1 MTYGNYETEN
11 ADKSKSNSSG
21 MESQDEEDMRHGA
34 RSGGG
39 FTSSVSIHPH
49 ADNELMFIQDKLKG
63 CGTTHC
69 VGSPEENARS

>member
-11 ADKSKSNSSG
+11 ANESKSNSLG
-21 MESQDEEDMRHGA
+21 MKSQDEEDMGRGA

-39 FTSSVSIHPH
+39 FTSLVSIHPH

-63 CGTTHC
+63 CGTTHP
-69 VGSPEENARS
+69 VSSLEENTRS